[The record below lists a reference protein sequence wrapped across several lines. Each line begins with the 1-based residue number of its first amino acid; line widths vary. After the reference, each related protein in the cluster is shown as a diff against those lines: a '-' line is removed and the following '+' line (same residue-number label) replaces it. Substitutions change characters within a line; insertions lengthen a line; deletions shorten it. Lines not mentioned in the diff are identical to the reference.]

1 MTKARCRA
9 LMVVMAVMAMLGPAR
24 TDDARPAALLLDG
37 LFIYVHQRYVGVSA
51 LAPMLERIGYS
62 VAVDTH
68 LMTRPVQREPVLIV
82 GHSMGGS
89 TALRRARELV
99 EAGRPAPLVITI
111 DAAFG
116 SPPCPVPRCINYYS
130 PGFPK
135 VEGAE
140 NIDAW
145 QAGAFLVNHAMLA
158 TSPVVQQLVLERA
171 NALIAERAAA
181 DAATARPETV
191 EPRATPPRTAPL
203 PLPRPI
209 GAGR

>member
-1 MTKARCRA
+1 MA
-9 LMVVMAVMAMLGPAR
+9 LLATLGPAHS
-24 TDDARPAALLLDG
+24 DDTRPAALLLDG
-37 LFIYVHQRYVGVSA
+37 LFIYVHQSYVGVSA
-51 LAPMLERIGYS
+51 LAPMLERMGYS
-62 VAVDTH
+62 AAVDTH
-68 LMTRPVQREPVLIV
+68 LMTRSAQREPVLII

-89 TALRRARELV
+89 AALRRAREMV
-99 EAGRPAPLVITI
+99 VAGKPAPVVITI

-145 QAGAFLVNHAMLA
+145 EAGAFLVNHAMLA
-158 TSPVVQQLVLERA
+158 TSPVVQRLVLERA

-181 DAATARPETV
+181 AAADRSDTP
-191 EPRATPPRTAPL
+191 EPRATPPLTAPL
-203 PLPRPI
+203 PLPRPF
-209 GAGR
+209 GTNR

>member
-1 MTKARCRA
+1 MRTSLCRA
-9 LMVVMAVMAMLGPAR
+9 LMAVMALLASPGPAR
-24 TDDARPAALLLDG
+24 ADDSRPTALLLDG
-37 LFIYVHQRYVGVSA
+37 LFIYVHQTHVGVSA
-51 LAPMLERIGYS
+51 LAPMLERMGYS
-62 VAVDTH
+62 TAVDTH
-68 LMTRPVQREPVLIV
+68 LMTRTASREPVLII
-82 GHSMGGS
+82 GHSMGGA

-116 SPPCPVPRCINYYS
+116 SSPCPVPRCINYFS

-158 TSPVVQQLVLERA
+158 TSPVVQKLVLERA
-171 NALIAERAAA
+171 DALIAERAAA
-181 DAATARPETV
+181 ASATAGTQREAPAS
-191 EPRATPPRTAPL
+191 RATPPLAAPV
-203 PLPRPI
+203 PMPRPF
-209 GAGR
+209 

>member
-9 LMVVMAVMAMLGPAR
+9 LMVLMALLATLGPAHS
-24 TDDARPAALLLDG
+24 DDTRPAALLLDG
-37 LFIYVHQRYVGVSA
+37 LFIYVHQSYVGVSA
-51 LAPMLERIGYS
+51 LAPMLERMGYS
-62 VAVDTH
+62 AAVDTH
-68 LMTRPVQREPVLIV
+68 LMTRSAQREPVLII

-89 TALRRARELV
+89 AALRRAREMV
-99 EAGRPAPLVITI
+99 VAGKPAPVVITI

-145 QAGAFLVNHAMLA
+145 EAGAFLVNHAMLA
-158 TSPVVQQLVLERA
+158 TSPVVQRLVLERA

-181 DAATARPETV
+181 AAADRSDTP
-191 EPRATPPRTAPL
+191 EPRATPPLTAPL
-203 PLPRPI
+203 PLPRPF
-209 GAGR
+209 GTNR

>member
-1 MTKARCRA
+1 MTKARCLA
-9 LMVVMAVMAMLGPAR
+9 LMVVMALLATLGPTRA
-24 TDDARPAALLLDG
+24 DDSRPAALLLDG
-37 LFIYVHQRYVGVSA
+37 LFIYVHQSYVGVSA
-51 LAPMLERIGYS
+51 LAPMLERMGYS
-62 VAVDTH
+62 TAVDTH
-68 LMTRPVQREPVLIV
+68 LMTRTARSEPVLII
-82 GHSMGGS
+82 GHSMGGA

-116 SPPCPVPRCINYYS
+116 SPPCPVPRCINYFS

-171 NALIAERAAA
+171 NALIAERAAV
-181 DAATARPETV
+181 AAAARSETP
-191 EPRATPPRTAPL
+191 EPRATPPLTAPL
-203 PLPRPI
+203 PLPRPF
-209 GAGR
+209 GTNR